1 MQKIVSAR
9 YQTSFFRRYL
19 MLAFLVIM
27 GYLCQVCVIPYCS
40 IAGVAPNLLY
50 VVIGIVT
57 VAYGKLR
64 AFWVA
69 MVFGLLMEIML
80 PSVTFVSL
88 AVYPLSALFCSFS
101 RVVIWDFWVV
111 MVLFICSISSCIR
124 STSMDRPWVS

>member
-80 PSVTFVSL
+80 PSVTFMSL
-88 AVYPLSALFCSFS
+88 AVYPLSALFCSLLLHLFS
-101 RVVIWDFWVV
+101 
-111 MVLFICSISSCIR
+111 SSKR
-124 STSMDRPWVS
+124 STGRRQSSSSLLRSSFL